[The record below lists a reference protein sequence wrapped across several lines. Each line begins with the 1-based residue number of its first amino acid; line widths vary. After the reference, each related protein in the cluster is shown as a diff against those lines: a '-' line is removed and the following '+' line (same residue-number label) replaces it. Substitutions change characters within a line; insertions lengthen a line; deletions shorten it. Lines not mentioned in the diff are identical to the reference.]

1 MTEKFSPPLNYIMLK
16 KIAKYTFLILVMAV
30 AALAIYSG
38 YLSAQVE
45 KRFSARRWSIPS
57 TVYSDTTLLYPGQHL
72 DSSLFNEKLASLG
85 YRQVRHAP
93 SQKGEI
99 RIGPDALDIFLNDL
113 KTPWTRREGFPVR
126 ITLSEAAIGTIRRM
140 DSAETIPILELEPE
154 EIMQFFGQERER
166 RQLVSIEQVPEHLIR
181 AVMAAEDHRFFEH
194 FGVDWRGILRAVVTN
209 LRTGAIRQ
217 GGSTLTQ
224 QLAKNYFLTPART
237 ITRKIKEVIL
247 SVIIEL
253 KYGKREILEI
263 YLNEIY
269 LGQKGSVAINGIGE
283 ASYFYFGKPVKHLT
297 LSEAAIIAGLIKA
310 PNHYSPYRDIA
321 RCNSRRDAVLQ
332 AMHRWEW
339 ITETELQTALQEPIK
354 AVGFIVAESK
364 APYFIDYLTEQLNTL
379 YRPED
384 LSSLGLSI
392 YTTLDTQV
400 QRAAEK
406 ALAEGL
412 TRLESLNAELQRE
425 APEDK
430 LQGAIVV
437 MQPKTG
443 HILALVGG
451 RNYSVSQFNRISQA
465 RRQPGSAFK
474 PIVYLSSL
482 SRFTPTSLLSN
493 DPKTYTVNG
502 EPWEPQNFEP
512 VTEYTVSLKDALKK
526 SYNLAT
532 VDLAMQTGLE
542 HIVDTARR
550 FHFST
555 PIKPYP
561 SVALGA
567 FEVVPIEL
575 ARAYCVFAAE
585 GVQPFPLSLK
595 GVVDEND
602 KILEQQHLNIER
614 LITPAEAFVMTRML
628 QDVVKEGT
636 ARSLEWRGVTWPVA
650 GKTGTTNDFRDAWF
664 VGYTPDILAL
674 VWVGF
679 DNGDPIKATGAA
691 AALPIWADLMSAIP
705 QYRSEADFNM
715 PDGVEKIVVCSVTGQ
730 RAVAGC
736 PGPTEVYFLAGR
748 APTEDCPLHD
758 KGGFAGKIIKGV
770 KGLIDGN

>member
-1 MTEKFSPPLNYIMLK
+1 MLK
-16 KIAKYTFLILVMAV
+16 KILKFTLFVFILGGVF
-30 AALAIYSG
+30 LAIYG
-38 YLSAQVE
+38 WYLSVQVE

-57 TVYSDTTLLYPGQHL
+57 TVYSDTTLLYPGQRL
-72 DSSLFNEKLASLG
+72 NPSLFNQKLVNLG
-85 YRQVRHAP
+85 YRRVQHLP
-93 SQKGEI
+93 SRKGEI

-113 KTPWTRREGFPVR
+113 KTPWAQRPGFLVQ
-126 ITLSEAAIGTIRRM
+126 IGLSRDRIGTISRM
-140 DSAETIPILELEPE
+140 DNGETMPILELEPE

-166 RQLVSIEQVPEHLIR
+166 RQLVSIEQVPEHLIQ
-181 AVMAAEDHRFFEH
+181 AVMAAEDHRFFQH
-194 FGVDWRGILRAVVTN
+194 YGVDWHGILRALITN
-209 LRTGAIRQ
+209 LRHGSIRQ

-237 ITRKIKEVIL
+237 IPRKFKEVVL

-253 KYGKREILEI
+253 KYDKREILEI

-269 LGQKGSVAINGIGE
+269 LGQKGSVAVNGVGE
-283 ASYFYFGKPVKHLT
+283 ASYFYFGKPVKNLT
-297 LSEAAIIAGLIKA
+297 LSEAAVIAGLIKA
-310 PNHYSPYRDIA
+310 PNHYSPYRDIT
-321 RCNSRRDAVLQ
+321 RCRSRRDAVLQ

-339 ITETELQTALQEPIK
+339 ITQATLQTALKQPIT
-354 AVGFIVAESK
+354 AVGFIVSDTK
-364 APYFIDYLTEQLNTL
+364 APYFIDYLAEQLNTL
-379 YRPED
+379 YRPQD

-406 ALAEGL
+406 ALANGL
-412 TRLESLNAELQRE
+412 TRLESSNAGLQRE
-425 APEDK
+425 VPQDK
-430 LQGAIVV
+430 LQGAIIV

-443 HILALVGG
+443 QILALVGG
-451 RNYSVSQFNRISQA
+451 RNYSVSQFNRVTQA

-482 SRFTPTSLLSN
+482 SQFTPTSLLSN
-493 DPKTYTVNG
+493 DPKSYPVNG
-502 EPWEPQNFEP
+502 ELWEPQNFEP

-542 HIVDTARR
+542 RIVDMARR

-561 SVALGA
+561 SLALGA
-567 FEVVPIEL
+567 FEVIPIEL

-595 GVVDEND
+595 EVVDENG
-602 KILEQQHLNIER
+602 KILEHQYLNIER

-636 ARSLEWRGVTWPVA
+636 ARSLQWQGVSWPVA

-691 AALPIWADLMSAIP
+691 AALPIWADLMNAIP
-705 QYRSEADFNM
+705 QYRSETDFNM
-715 PDGVEKIVVCSVTGQ
+715 PAGVEKILICSVTGLQ
-730 RAVAGC
+730 AVAGC
-736 PGPTEVYFLAGR
+736 PDPVEVYFLADHRPDGY
-748 APTEDCPLHD
+748 CPLHD
-758 KGGFAGKIIKGV
+758 SGGIAGKIIKGV
-770 KGLIDGN
+770 KDLIDGQ

>member
-1 MTEKFSPPLNYIMLK
+1 MLK
-16 KIAKYTFLILVMAV
+16 RLIKYTLLIFILAV
-30 AALAIYSG
+30 TALAIYG
-38 YLSAQVE
+38 WYLSAQVE
-45 KRFSARRWSIPS
+45 NRFSARRWSIPS
-57 TVYSDTTLLYPGQHL
+57 TVYSDTMLLYPGQRINPY
-72 DSSLFNEKLASLG
+72 LFNEKLVNLG
-85 YRQVRHAP
+85 YRRVNHAP

-113 KTPWTRREGFPVR
+113 KTPWTRREGFPVQ
-126 ITLSEAAIGTIRRM
+126 IGFSEDRIGTISRM
-140 DSAETIPILELEPE
+140 DSGETFPILELEPE

-166 RQLVSIEQVPEHLIR
+166 RQLIPIEQVPEHLIR
-181 AVMAAEDHRFFEH
+181 AVMAAEDHRFFDH
-194 FGVDWRGILRAVVTN
+194 YGVDVRGIARAVVTN
-209 LRTGAIRQ
+209 LRHGSIRQ

-237 ITRKIKEVIL
+237 ITRKLKELIL

-253 KYGKREILEI
+253 KYDKREILEI

-310 PNHYSPYRDIA
+310 PNHYSPYRDTA
-321 RCNSRRDAVLQ
+321 RCQSRRDAVLQ

-339 ITETELQTALQEPIK
+339 IAETELQTALEEPIK
-354 AVGFIVAESK
+354 AVGFIVAETK

-384 LSSLGLSI
+384 LSSLGLSV

-400 QRAAEK
+400 QLAAEK
-406 ALAEGL
+406 ALAKGL
-412 TRLESLNAELQRE
+412 IRLESSNAGLQRE
-425 APEDK
+425 APEEK

-451 RNYSVSQFNRISQA
+451 RSYSVSQFNRISQA

-482 SRFTPTSLLSN
+482 AQFTPTSLLSN
-493 DPKTYTVNG
+493 DPRTYTVNG

-542 HIVDTARR
+542 RIVDTARR

-602 KILEQQHLNIER
+602 GILEQQHLNIER
-614 LITPAEAFVMTRML
+614 LITPAEAFVMNRML
-628 QDVVKEGT
+628 QDVVREGT
-636 ARSLEWRGVTWPVA
+636 ARSLQWLGVTWPVA
-650 GKTGTTNDFRDAWF
+650 GKTGTTNDFKDAWF

-691 AALPIWADLMSAIP
+691 AALPIWADLMNAIP
-705 QYRSEADFNM
+705 QYRSETDFNM
-715 PDGVEKIVVCSVTGQ
+715 PEGVEKIIVCSVTGQ
-730 RAVAGC
+730 LAVAGC
-736 PGPTEVYFLAGR
+736 PEPAEVYFLAGR

-758 KGGFAGKIIKGV
+758 NGGFAGKIIKGV

>member
-1 MTEKFSPPLNYIMLK
+1 MLK
-16 KIAKYTFLILVMAV
+16 KIINYALLVFILTVFGLAV
-30 AALAIYSG
+30 YG
-38 YLSAQVE
+38 WYLSNQVE

-57 TVYSDTTLLYPGQHL
+57 TVYSDTTLLYPGQRF
-72 DSSLFNEKLASLG
+72 DPSLFNEKLVNLR
-85 YRQVRHAP
+85 YHRVNHLP

-99 RIGPDALDIFLNDL
+99 QIRPGALDIFLNDL
-113 KTPWTRREGFPVR
+113 KTPWAQREGFPVQ
-126 ITLSEAAIGTIRRM
+126 IGFSEDRIGTISRR
-140 DSAETIPILELEPE
+140 DSGETIPILELEPE

-166 RQLVSIEQVPEHLIR
+166 RQLISIEQVPEHLIR
-181 AVMAAEDHRFFEH
+181 AVLAAEDHRFFQH
-194 FGVDWRGILRAVVTN
+194 YGVDFRGILRALITN
-209 LRTGAIRQ
+209 LRHGAIRQ

-224 QLAKNYFLTPART
+224 QLAKNYFLTPVRT
-237 ITRKIKEVIL
+237 ITRKLKEIIL

-253 KYGKREILEI
+253 KYDKREILEI

-269 LGQKGSVAINGIGE
+269 LGQKGSVAIDGIGE

-297 LSEAAIIAGLIKA
+297 LAEAAIIAGLIKA
-310 PNHYSPYRDIA
+310 PNHYSPYRDIT
-321 RCNSRRDAVLQ
+321 RCRSRRDAVLQ

-339 ITETELQTALQEPIK
+339 ITEAELQTALKQPIK
-354 AVGFIVAESK
+354 AVGFIVSDTK

-384 LSSLGLSI
+384 LSSLGLSV

-406 ALAEGL
+406 ALAKGL
-412 TRLESLNAELQRE
+412 TYLESSNAKLQRE
-425 APEDK
+425 APKEK

-451 RNYSVSQFNRISQA
+451 RNYSVSQFNRITQA

-482 SRFTPTSLLSN
+482 SQFTPTSLLSN
-493 DPKTYTVNG
+493 DPKSYTVNG
-502 EPWEPQNFEP
+502 KLWEPRNFEP

-542 HIVDTARR
+542 RIVDMAGR

-561 SVALGA
+561 SLALGA
-567 FEVVPIEL
+567 FEVIPIEL

-595 GVVDEND
+595 AVVDEHD
-602 KILEQQHLNIER
+602 KILEHQHLNIER
-614 LITPAEAFVMTRML
+614 LITPAEAFVMNSML
-628 QDVVKEGT
+628 QSVVKEGT
-636 ARSLEWRGVTWPVA
+636 ARSLQWRGVSWPVA

-679 DNGDPIKATGAA
+679 DNGDPIEATGAA
-691 AALPIWADLMSAIP
+691 AALPIWADLMNAIP
-705 QYRSEADFNM
+705 QYRSETDFKM
-715 PDGVEKIVVCSVTGQ
+715 PKGVEKILVCSVTG
-730 RAVAGC
+730 RPAVAGC
-736 PGPTEVYFLAGR
+736 PEPAEVYFLAGHI
-748 APTEDCPLHD
+748 PEGQCPLHD

-770 KGLIDGN
+770 KDLIDGN

>member
-1 MTEKFSPPLNYIMLK
+1 MLK
-16 KIAKYTFLILVMAV
+16 KIIKYALLVFILSVFGLAV
-30 AALAIYSG
+30 YG
-38 YLSAQVE
+38 WYLSNQVE

-57 TVYSDTTLLYPGQHL
+57 TVYSDTTLLYPGQRF
-72 DSSLFNEKLASLG
+72 DPSLFNEKLVNLG
-85 YRQVRHAP
+85 YHRVNHLP
-93 SQKGEI
+93 SRKGEI
-99 RIGPDALDIFLNDL
+99 QIRSHALDIFLNDL
-113 KTPWTRREGFPVR
+113 KTPWTQRAGFPVQ
-126 ITLSEAAIGTIRRM
+126 IGLSEDRIGTISRR
-140 DSAETIPILELEPE
+140 DSGETIPILELEPE
-154 EIMQFFGQERER
+154 EIMQFFGPERER
-166 RQLVSIEQVPEHLIR
+166 RQLISIEQVPEHLIR
-181 AVMAAEDHRFFEH
+181 AILAAEDHRFFQH
-194 FGVDWRGILRAVVTN
+194 YGVDFRGILRALVTN
-209 LRTGAIRQ
+209 LRHGAIRQ

-237 ITRKIKEVIL
+237 ITRKLKEIIL
-247 SVIIEL
+247 SIIIEFE
-253 KYGKREILEI
+253 YDKREILEI

-310 PNHYSPYRDIA
+310 PNHYSPYRDIT
-321 RCNSRRDAVLQ
+321 RCRSRRDAVLQ

-339 ITETELQTALQEPIK
+339 ITQAALQTALKQPIK
-354 AVGFIVAESK
+354 AVGFIVSNTK
-364 APYFIDYLTEQLNTL
+364 APYFIDYLTEQLNIL
-379 YRPED
+379 YRPQD
-384 LSSLGLSI
+384 LSSLGLAI

-406 ALAEGL
+406 ALAKGL
-412 TRLESLNAELQRE
+412 TRLESSNAKLQRA
-425 APEDK
+425 APAEK

-451 RNYSVSQFNRISQA
+451 RNYSVSQFNRITQA

-482 SRFTPTSLLSN
+482 SQFTPTSLLSN
-493 DPKTYTVNG
+493 APKSYTVNG
-502 EPWEPQNFEP
+502 ELWQPQNFKP

-542 HIVDTARR
+542 RIVDMAAR

-561 SVALGA
+561 SLALGA
-567 FEVVPIEL
+567 FEVIPIEL

-595 GVVDEND
+595 GVVDEHD
-602 KILEQQHLNIER
+602 KTLEHQHLNIER
-614 LITPAEAFVMTRML
+614 LITPAEAFVMNSML
-628 QDVVKEGT
+628 QSVVKEGT
-636 ARSLEWRGVTWPVA
+636 ARSLQWRGVSWPVA
-650 GKTGTTNDFRDAWF
+650 GKTGTTNNFRDAWF

-679 DNGDPIKATGAA
+679 DNADPIEATGAA
-691 AALPIWADLMSAIP
+691 AALPIWADLMNAIP
-705 QYRSEADFNM
+705 QYRSETDFKM
-715 PDGVEKIVVCSVTGQ
+715 PQGVEKILVCSVTG
-730 RAVAGC
+730 RPAVAGC
-736 PGPTEVYFLAGR
+736 PEPTEVYFLAGHT
-748 APTEDCPLHD
+748 PQGHCPLHD

-770 KGLIDGN
+770 KDLINEN

>member
-1 MTEKFSPPLNYIMLK
+1 MLK
-16 KIAKYTFLILVMAV
+16 RLIKYTLLILILGGV
-30 AALAIYSG
+30 ALAIYAW
-38 YLSAQVE
+38 YLSNQVE

-57 TVYSDTTLLYPGQHL
+57 TVYSDTTLLYPGQRF
-72 DSSLFNEKLASLG
+72 DPSLFNEKLVNLG
-85 YRQVRHAP
+85 YHRVNHLP
-93 SQKGEI
+93 SRKGEI
-99 RIGPDALDIFLNDL
+99 QIRPDALDIFLNDL
-113 KTPWTRREGFPVR
+113 KTPWTQRAGFPVQ
-126 ITLSEAAIGTIRRM
+126 IGFSEDRIGTISRR
-140 DSAETIPILELEPE
+140 DSGETIPILELEPE
-154 EIMQFFGQERER
+154 EIMQFFGPERER
-166 RQLVSIEQVPEHLIR
+166 RQLISIGQVPEHLIQ
-181 AVMAAEDHRFFEH
+181 AVLAAEDHRFFQH
-194 FGVDWRGILRAVVTN
+194 YGVDFRGILRALVTN
-209 LRTGAIRQ
+209 LRHGAIRQ

-224 QLAKNYFLTPART
+224 QLAKNYFLTAART
-237 ITRKIKEVIL
+237 ITRKLKEIIL

-253 KYGKREILEI
+253 KYDKREILEI

-310 PNHYSPYRDIA
+310 PNHYSPYRDIT
-321 RCNSRRDAVLQ
+321 RCRSRRDAVLQ

-339 ITETELQTALQEPIK
+339 ITDAALQTALKQPIK
-354 AVGFIVAESK
+354 AVGFIVSDTK

-384 LSSLGLSI
+384 LSSLGLSV

-406 ALAEGL
+406 ALTKGL
-412 TRLESLNAELQRE
+412 TRLESSNAKLQRE
-425 APEDK
+425 APAEK

-451 RNYSVSQFNRISQA
+451 RNYSVSQFNRITQA

-482 SRFTPTSLLSN
+482 SQFTPTSLLSN
-493 DPKTYTVNG
+493 DSKSYTVNG
-502 EPWEPQNFEP
+502 KLWQPQNFEP

-542 HIVDTARR
+542 RIVDMAGR

-561 SVALGA
+561 SLALGA
-567 FEVVPIEL
+567 FEVIPIEL

-595 GVVDEND
+595 GVVDEHD
-602 KILEQQHLNIER
+602 KILEHQHLNIER
-614 LITPAEAFVMTRML
+614 LITPAEAFVMNSML
-628 QDVVKEGT
+628 QSVVKEGT
-636 ARSLEWRGVTWPVA
+636 ARSLQWRGVSWPVA

-679 DNGDPIKATGAA
+679 DNGDPIEATGAA
-691 AALPIWADLMSAIP
+691 AALPIWADLMIAIP
-705 QYRSEADFNM
+705 QYRSETDFKM
-715 PDGVEKIVVCSVTGQ
+715 PTGVEKILVCSVTG
-730 RAVAGC
+730 RPAVAGC
-736 PGPTEVYFLAGR
+736 PEPAEVYFLSGHT
-748 APTEDCPLHD
+748 PEGHCPLHD
-758 KGGFAGKIIKGV
+758 KGGFARKIIKGV
-770 KGLIDGN
+770 KDLIDGN

>member
-1 MTEKFSPPLNYIMLK
+1 MLK
-16 KIAKYTFLILVMAV
+16 KIIKYALLVFILSVFGLAV
-30 AALAIYSG
+30 YG
-38 YLSAQVE
+38 WYLSNQVE

-57 TVYSDTTLLYPGQHL
+57 TVYSDTTLLYPGQRF
-72 DSSLFNEKLASLG
+72 DPSLFKEKLVNLG
-85 YRQVRHAP
+85 YHRVNHLP
-93 SQKGEI
+93 SRKGEI
-99 RIGPDALDIFLNDL
+99 QIRPDALDIFLNDL
-113 KTPWTRREGFPVR
+113 KTPWTQRAGFPVQ
-126 ITLSEAAIGTIRRM
+126 IGFSEDRIGTISRR
-140 DSAETIPILELEPE
+140 DSGETIPILELEPE
-154 EIMQFFGQERER
+154 EIMQFFGPERER
-166 RQLVSIEQVPEHLIR
+166 RQLISIEQVPEHLIR
-181 AVMAAEDHRFFEH
+181 AILAAEDHRFFQH
-194 FGVDWRGILRAVVTN
+194 YGVDFRGILRALVTN
-209 LRTGAIRQ
+209 LRHGAIRQ

-224 QLAKNYFLTPART
+224 QLAKNYFLTAART
-237 ITRKIKEVIL
+237 ITRKLKEVL
-247 SVIIEL
+247 LAVIIEL
-253 KYGKREILEI
+253 KYDKREILEI

-269 LGQKGSVAINGIGE
+269 LGQKGSVAISGIGE

-297 LSEAAIIAGLIKA
+297 LSETAIIAGLIKA
-310 PNHYSPYRDIA
+310 PNHYSPYRDIT
-321 RCNSRRDAVLQ
+321 RCRSRRDAVLQ

-339 ITETELQTALQEPIK
+339 ITQAAFQTALKQPIK
-354 AVGFIVAESK
+354 AVGFIVSDTK

-379 YRPED
+379 YRPQD
-384 LSSLGLSI
+384 LSSLGLAI

-406 ALAEGL
+406 ALTKGL
-412 TRLESLNAELQRE
+412 TRLESSNAKLQRA
-425 APEDK
+425 APEEK

-451 RNYSVSQFNRISQA
+451 RNYSVSQFNRITQA

-482 SRFTPTSLLSN
+482 SQFTPTSLLSN
-493 DPKTYTVNG
+493 DPKSYTVNG
-502 EPWEPQNFEP
+502 KLWQPRNFEP

-542 HIVDTARR
+542 HIVDMAAR

-561 SVALGA
+561 SLALGA
-567 FEVVPIEL
+567 FEVIPIEL

-595 GVVDEND
+595 GVVDEHD
-602 KILEQQHLNIER
+602 KILEHQHLNIER
-614 LITPAEAFVMTRML
+614 LITPAEAFVMNSML
-628 QDVVKEGT
+628 QSVVKEGT
-636 ARSLEWRGVTWPVA
+636 ARSLQWRGVSWPVA
-650 GKTGTTNDFRDAWF
+650 GKTGTTNNFRDAWF

-679 DNGDPIKATGAA
+679 DNADPIEATGAA
-691 AALPIWADLMSAIP
+691 AALPIWADLMDAIP
-705 QYRSEADFNM
+705 QYRSETDFKM
-715 PDGVEKIVVCSVTGQ
+715 PQGVEKILVCSVTG
-730 RAVAGC
+730 RPAVAGC
-736 PGPTEVYFLAGR
+736 PEPTEVYFLTGHT
-748 APTEDCPLHD
+748 PQGLCPLHD

-770 KGLIDGN
+770 KDLIDGN